1 MKSICKNEL
10 VKLISI
16 CGQIAEHKGEKM
28 AAHNIDD
35 CELLASLSG
44 EEQQELERLLNK
56 LKTNW
61 FEDHKKRMYA
71 QKAEQAN

>member
-10 VKLISI
+10 VKLISV

-35 CELLASLSG
+35 SELLMSLST
-44 EEQQELERLLNK
+44 EECIELERLLNK

-61 FEDHKKRMYA
+61 FEDHKRRMME
-71 QKAEQAN
+71 KKFSEN